1 MLSRSVIAFL
11 PSSKRL
17 LISRHWLWS
26 TMILEP
32 KKIKSV
38 TVSTFL
44 PSIYHEVMGLDAMN
58 LVFRKLSLKPAFSLS
73 SFTIIKRLF
82 SLSFI
87 SAIRV
92 VSSAYLRLL
101 IFLPTITIPAYNP
114 SSPALCRVH
123 EHSSWD
129 GTRSRSRGATP
140 CLRSGAA
147 AQSSYL
153 VLETMGSSWEELP
166 RDWGQGL
173 WPRGANLH
181 QMWGAVAELCWSSHI
196 ERPHFQG
203 KRNPSKT
210 VGTEKGEQ
218 RADRLKLQSQT
229 TSQSDHR
236 DHSLV

>member
-101 IFLPTITIPAYNP
+101 IFPPQSQFQPIIHPAQHYAGCT
-114 SSPALCRVH
+114 S
-123 EHSSWD
+123 
-129 GTRSRSRGATP
+129 T
-140 CLRSGAA
+140 AA
-147 AQSSYL
+147 
-153 VLETMGSSWEELP
+153 ETAHDQDQEELP
-166 RDWGQGL
+166 HAWGQGQQ
-173 WPRGANLH
+173 PRA
-181 QMWGAVAELCWSSHI
+181 ATLCWRQWAAA
-196 ERPHFQG
+196 ERSYP
-203 KRNPSKT
+203 
-210 VGTEKGEQ
+210 VTEVRGCGQEELTCIRCEEQ
-218 RADRLKLQSQT
+218 WLSYAGAAI
-229 TSQSDHR
+229 
-236 DHSLV
+236 